1 MLVRHLAN
9 AGVMIE
15 GSKKII
21 IDGLCD
27 ETGLYRKTDEEDREK
42 IISAIEPFDDI
53 DLMIFT
59 HEHPDHFEEEAV
71 SEFLIRNKKAYALM
85 NEEAFLR
92 IEADEDTKRRI
103 IVPEIETLKSLR
115 FDFFGASIEV
125 FSLAHDGG
133 KIFADVVNFATII
146 EMDGKRILHTG
157 DAAFNESNYS
167 SLDSKGNIDLMIAPF
182 PNVGIPTARKNVKN
196 YIDPTLTMAVHFPIP
211 EHDKYGWAK
220 STKDNYQKSPQ
231 LLNGVIFA
239 DDIGEEI
246 TL

>member
-27 ETGLYRKTDEEDREK
+27 ETGLYPKTDEEDKNK
-42 IISAIEPFDDI
+42 IISAIEPFNDI
-53 DLMIFT
+53 ALMIFT

-71 SEFLIRNKKAYALM
+71 SEFLRRNKDAYALM
-85 NEEAFLR
+85 NVEAYLR
-92 IEADEDTKRRI
+92 IDADRKTKRRI

-115 FDFFGASIEV
+115 FDFLGSSIEV
-125 FSLAHDGG
+125 FSLVHDGG
-133 KIFADVVNFATII
+133 KEFSDVVNFAFII

-182 PNVGIPTARKNVKN
+182 PNVGVPTARKNVKN
-196 YIDPTLTMAVHFPIP
+196 YIDPAQIMAVHFPIP
-211 EHDKYGWAK
+211 EYDIYGWAK
-220 STKDNYQKSPQ
+220 STKENYQKSPQ
-231 LLNGVIFA
+231 LLNGVVFA
-239 DDIGEEI
+239 DNIGEEI
-246 TL
+246 IL